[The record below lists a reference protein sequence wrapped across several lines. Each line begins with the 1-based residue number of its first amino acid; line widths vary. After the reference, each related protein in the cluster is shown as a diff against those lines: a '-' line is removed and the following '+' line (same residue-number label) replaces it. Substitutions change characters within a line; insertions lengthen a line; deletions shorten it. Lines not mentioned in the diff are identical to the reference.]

1 MPMELYSSEALI
13 RDLVNA
19 ISSSEGKPLNLGGH
33 DHRGIDRTYAYQL
46 IVEAKRAYEGQVGT
60 AAPSAAGQQAASRT
74 AKIKKF
80 MADLERQEAA
90 AKQPRARAATKTAA
104 TKAAAPRGRAATKT
118 VAPRSRAAAKTA
130 APGSRTAA
138 KTASPR
144 KRAATKPPASG
155 SRTGAKTAVARMRA
169 ATKIVAARTAKPAK

>member
-33 DHRGIDRTYAYQL
+33 DHRGIDRAYAYQL

-90 AKQPRARAATKTAA
+90 AKQPRARAGTRTAA

-118 VAPRSRAAAKTA
+118 VTPRSRAAT
-130 APGSRTAA
+130 

-169 ATKIVAARTAKPAK
+169 ATKIVAGRAAKPAK